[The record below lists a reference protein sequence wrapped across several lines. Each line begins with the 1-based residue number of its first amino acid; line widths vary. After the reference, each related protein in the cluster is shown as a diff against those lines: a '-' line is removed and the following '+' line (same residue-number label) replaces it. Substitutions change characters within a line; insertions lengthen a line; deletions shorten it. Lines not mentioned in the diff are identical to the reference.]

1 MDAREILLSITKSCD
16 ASGPIKLHVMPRK
29 IDVYLST
36 VVAVTDHN
44 NNNDVLS
51 TRLMCSSDDK

>member
-29 IDVYLST
+29 IDIYLST
-36 VVAVTDHN
+36 GVAVTEH

>member
-1 MDAREILLSITKSCD
+1 MPGKILLSIIKSCD
-16 ASGPIKLHVMPRK
+16 ASGPIKLHVMPLK
-29 IDVYLST
+29 IEIYLSIS
-36 VVAVTDHN
+36 VAVTEH